1 MGKKKENYG
10 KREIVWERES
20 ERWRKRS
27 NMEKNIEE
35 KKKGWSN

>member
-10 KREIVWERES
+10 EREIVWQRES

-27 NMEKNIEE
+27 NMEKI
-35 KKKGWSN
+35 